1 MDMELVIEYDVK
13 GHNLWS
19 VFVIVADLTDLH
31 EMKYWLFVKLLDFNL
46 LCRCTLNINDYNCSL
61 AEIFKAL

>member
-31 EMKYWLFVKLLDFNL
+31 EMKY
-46 LCRCTLNINDYNCSL
+46 
-61 AEIFKAL
+61 